1 LDLGNKNKKN
11 RKRTQSDAQG
21 KNSGKASVNGRKRNK
36 SYDKKSLITYG
47 KIIGNNF
54 FFNIVKLIKININK
68 IIFFFFSTRE
78 QKRKGELN

>member
-36 SYDKKSLITYG
+36 SYDKKKVSSLMEKSSVT
-47 KIIGNNF
+47 
-54 FFNIVKLIKININK
+54 
-68 IIFFFFSTRE
+68 IFF
-78 QKRKGELN
+78 LIL